1 VNEMA
6 LQMEDLGSRWET
18 FFQEVKSQEI
28 QLLTNNSIEF
38 RLRFNDIQSW
48 DPDFAK
54 RILVDPRRILGTGK
68 RILSQRCKE
77 NGLSISPDILLEHLP
92 PDVDSDLRDIGSDDL
107 NRLRSVNVVI
117 TKVSEIR
124 PRIYEATWTCDSC
137 GGDTMVRQENEL
149 ELKEPLI
156 CSGCELPASGA
167 GSTRFT
173 LNNDRCTWINNQYL
187 EIQELPE
194 RVKGSGQPSR
204 GKVLIEGILCNRYL
218 PGERVTANLIPYTQA
233 GYHRNRK
240 SSMFEI
246 VYSLHSAIRES
257 TPFTDMQPSE
267 EEKKEIKKVAERPDL
282 MQIMQGSIAPS
293 IIDVTAKL
301 KQIKRSLVMQLFG
314 GVSRINADGTRNRGD
329 IHILL
334 MGDPGVAK
342 SQLLTYMS
350 KLAPRA
356 RFASGGN
363 ISAAGLTA
371 AAIRDSFGDGRFTLE
386 AGVLPL
392 ADLGIACIDEIDKI
406 SKEDKGSLHEAME
419 QQQISV
425 SKGGITTQLRARC
438 AVLSAANPE
447 KGTFDVGPNQNLM
460 YAFNQTGLPIPLATR
475 FDIIWLIKDQVHEDN
490 DASIAKH
497 IMASRITGVPESK
510 VEENTFENPVMKD
523 EEVTYK
529 KNTNGSEYLSVPF
542 LRKYIAYAKTNHS
555 PVLTDEAKTM
565 ILEYYKE
572 ARTQYGKDSNALAN
586 SREEQPIPISAR
598 ALESL
603 IRLAEAHARM
613 HLRDDVTGEDA
624 GMAIAIFS
632 HWREEEGVGSEAE
645 MATGSSYG
653 QAQMNRMVMKIVRDI
668 VSETGENAMTSDVYS
683 RAKAMG
689 IDDLDAVD
697 RTLQVLNQDTQILMP
712 RPGQWRPN

>member
-1 VNEMA
+1 MA
-6 LQMEDLGSRWET
+6 LQIEDLGSRWET
-18 FFQEVKSQEI
+18 FFQEVKLQEI

-38 RLRFNDIQSW
+38 RIRFNDIQSW
-48 DPDFAK
+48 DPEFAK
-54 RILVDPRRILGTGK
+54 KILNQPKRTILTGK

-77 NGLSISPDILLEHLP
+77 NGLNIEPDILLEHLP
-92 PDVDSDLRDIGSDDL
+92 PDVEDDLREIGSDDL
-107 NRLRSVNVVI
+107 NRLRCVNVVI

-124 PRIYEATWTCDSC
+124 PRIYEADWCCDSC
-137 GGDTMVRQENEL
+137 NGHTVVTQENEL

-173 LNNDRCTWINNQYL
+173 LDSDRCTWINNQYL

-204 GKVLIEGILCNRYL
+204 GKVLIEGIQCNRFL

-240 SSMFEI
+240 SAMFEI
-246 VYSLHSAIRES
+246 VYSLHSAVRES
-257 TPFTDMQPSE
+257 TPFTDIQPSE
-267 EEKKEIKKVAERPDL
+267 EEKMEIKKVASRPDL
-282 MQIMQGSIAPS
+282 MAIMQESIAPS
-293 IIDVTAKL
+293 IIDVTDKL
-301 KQIKRSLVMQLFG
+301 KVVKRSLLMQLFG

-406 SKEDKGSLHEAME
+406 SNEDKGSLHEAME

-438 AVLSAANPE
+438 AVLSAANPT

-475 FDIIWLIKDQVHEDN
+475 FDIIWLMKDRVDEEN
-490 DASIAKH
+490 DASIARH
-497 IMASRITGVPESK
+497 IMASRIKGVPESK
-510 VEENTFENPVMKD
+510 VEENTFENPVTKD
-523 EEVTYK
+523 EEVVYK
-529 KNTNGSEYLSVPF
+529 TNTNGKEYLSVPF

-555 PVLTDEAKTM
+555 PTLTDEAKSM
-565 ILEYYKE
+565 ILDYYKQ
-572 ARTQYGKDSNALAN
+572 ARHSYGKDSEEL
-586 SREEQPIPISAR
+586 SERRDEQPIPISAR

-613 HLRDDVTGEDA
+613 NLRDEVIGEDA
-624 GMAIAIFS
+624 DMAIAIFR
-632 HWREEEGVGSEAE
+632 HWREEENVGSVAE
-645 MATGSSYG
+645 MSTGSSHG
-653 QAQMNRMVMKIVRDI
+653 PAQMNRIVMKIVKDI
-668 VSETGENAMTSDVYS
+668 VSETGKDAMQNEIYS
-683 RAKAMG
+683 RALTMG
-689 IDDLDAVD
+689 IEDTIAIDSAIQRLSI
-697 RTLQVLNQDTQILMP
+697 DTQLLMS
-712 RPGQWRPN
+712 RPGQWRTF

>member
-1 VNEMA
+1 MT
-6 LQMEDLGSRWET
+6 LQIEDFGSRWET
-18 FFQEVKSQEI
+18 FFQEVKSQQI

-38 RLRFNDIQSW
+38 KLRFNDIQSW
-48 DPDFAK
+48 DPEFAK
-54 RILVDPRRILGTGK
+54 KILNQPKRTISMGK
-68 RILSQRCKE
+68 RVLSQRCKE
-77 NGLSISPDILLEHLP
+77 NGLNIEPDILLEHLP
-92 PDVDSDLRDIGSDDL
+92 PDVEYDLRDIGSDDL
-107 NRLRSVNVVI
+107 NRLRCVNVVI

-124 PRIYEATWTCDSC
+124 PRIYEANWVCDSC
-137 GGDTMVRQENEL
+137 NGHTIVRQENEL

-173 LNNDRCTWINNQYL
+173 LDSDRCTWINNQYL

-194 RVKGSGQPSR
+194 RVKGSGQPNR
-204 GKVLIEGILCNRYL
+204 GKVLIEGILCNRFL
-218 PGERVTANLIPYTQA
+218 PGERITANLIPYTQA

-240 SSMFEI
+240 SALFEI
-246 VYSLHSAIRES
+246 VYSLHSAVRES
-257 TPFTDMQPSE
+257 TPFTDIQPSE
-267 EEKKEIKKVAERPDL
+267 EEKNKIREVAERPDL
-282 MQIMQGSIAPS
+282 MEIMQGSIAPS
-293 IIDVTAKL
+293 IIDVTKKL
-301 KQIKRSLVMQLFG
+301 KLIKRSLVMQLFG

-392 ADLGIACIDEIDKI
+392 ADMGIACIDEIDKI

-438 AVLSAANPE
+438 AVLSAANPS

-490 DASIAKH
+490 DASIARH
-497 IMASRITGVPESK
+497 IMASRIKGTPESK
-510 VEENTFENPVMKD
+510 VEENTFENPVTKD
-523 EEVTYK
+523 EQVMYK
-529 KNTNGSEYLSVPF
+529 ENTDGSEYLSVPF
-542 LRKYIAYAKTNHS
+542 LRKYIAYAKTNHA
-555 PVLTDEAKTM
+555 PELTEEAKIM
-565 ILEYYKE
+565 ILDYYKE
-572 ARTQYGKDSNALAN
+572 ARNQFAKDSNTLAN

-613 HLRDDVTGEDA
+613 HLRDEVIKDDA
-624 GMAIAIFS
+624 SMAIAIFS

-653 QAQMNRMVMKIVRDI
+653 QAQMNRIVLKIVKDI
-668 VSETGENAMTSDVYS
+668 VSETGKDAMTSDIYS

-689 IDDLDAVD
+689 IDDLDLVD
-697 RTLQVLNQDTQILMP
+697 RTIQILSNDTQLLMA
-712 RPGQWRPN
+712 RPGHWRPH